1 MEKLSKPN
9 SKKKQKNPVYAK
21 GYGTGKKVSSKQ
33 VLRCLYKWLK
43 IIFQY
48 YDELKSRIDEQDK
61 RIEEL
66 ENTTRLIREKLES
79 IDNGEVN

>member
-1 MEKLSKPN
+1 MEKLGTSKG
-9 SKKKQKNPVYAK
+9 KKKQKNPVYAK

-48 YDELKSRIDEQDK
+48 YDGLKSRIDEQDK

-66 ENTTRLIREKLES
+66 ENTVKLIREKLES
-79 IDNGEVN
+79 IDNGEVS